1 MSWPPS
7 ARSDLTVPPA
17 PGDLA
22 GLSRRLMSLLYEMLL
37 VAALLLAGMVP
48 LVFLIEGW
56 DDPLK
61 RALTQSYLVAL
72 TGFYFVWQWRR
83 GGQTLAM
90 KTWRIRLVTPDGNAL
105 STGCALRRYAYAVL
119 GTALGGAGFAWAL
132 FDRDRQFLHDRLA
145 GTRIIFVPATRS
157 SSPPR

>member
-1 MSWPPS
+1 MT
-7 ARSDLTVPPA
+7 AAPA

-22 GLSRRLMSLLYEMLL
+22 GLGRRLLSLLYETLL
-37 VAALLLAGMVP
+37 LAALLLAGMVP

-61 RALTQSYLVAL
+61 RALTQCYLVAL
-72 TGFYFVWQWRR
+72 TGLYFVWQWRR

-90 KTWRIRLVTPDGNAL
+90 KTWRIRLVTPAGNPL
-105 STGCALRRYAYAVL
+105 STNRALRRYAYAVL
-119 GTALGGAGFAWAL
+119 STALGGAGFVWAL